1 MTYSI
6 NAKKTA
12 RRLQAE
18 KKHKDVN
25 LMDTSEFSVSFFFIV
40 FYFSLILFSRV

>member
-18 KKHKDVN
+18 TKHKDVN
-25 LMDTSEFSVSFFFIV
+25 LMDTSEFSVSFF
-40 FYFSLILFSRV
+40 YCILLFLNNFV